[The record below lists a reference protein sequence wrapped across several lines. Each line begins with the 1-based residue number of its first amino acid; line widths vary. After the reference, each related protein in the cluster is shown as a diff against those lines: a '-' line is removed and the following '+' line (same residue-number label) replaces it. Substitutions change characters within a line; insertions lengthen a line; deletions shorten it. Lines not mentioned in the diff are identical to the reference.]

1 MTGTFHLKDIV
12 INHTEGEY
20 RHDQKD
26 RLYHQPRSLLLS
38 ESGKDTSY
46 EDIMPEVE
54 NRGDTDFKATRK
66 LRVFNDTPVTSS
78 SSFKQEFLHR
88 LDNIT
93 CMAKLFS
100 SPVGSL
106 CHTRGVVRR
115 PSCVVCVH
123 HNYQK

>member
-1 MTGTFHLKDIV
+1 MTKRTDFIINQEVCCCLKV
-12 INHTEGEY
+12 EKT
-20 RHDQKD
+20 QVMK
-26 RLYHQPRSLLLS
+26 L
-38 ESGKDTSY
+38 
-46 EDIMPEVE
+46 DIMPEVE

-93 CMAKLFS
+93 CIAKLFS

-106 CHTRGVVRR
+106 CHTCGVVRR